1 MSVAASRPLA
11 LVTGGCR
18 RLGAA
23 VAAAL
28 ADAGYDLALHGSH
41 DAEPEPA
48 LAAVLAGADVRWH
61 GFVADF
67 ADPTTATGL
76 FAAVTARFGRA
87 PDLLVNG
94 ASVFGQDRL
103 VDVEA
108 DDLMRAYAVN
118 CAAPVLLVRAFVAAG
133 GAGDR
138 SVVNI
143 LDQRI
148 AHPHPD
154 QLSYTL
160 AKLGLAGLTRIG
172 AGGVRMNA
180 VAPGLTLATDDYD
193 AGQMARLAAMMPLQ
207 RLSTPGDIAAA
218 VLFCAGMTAMDRQIL
233 FVDGGAHLVPFERDF
248 MHLAGSPE

>member
-1 MSVAASRPLA
+1 VSVTARRLA

-28 ADAGYDLALHGSH
+28 ARAGYDLALHGSH
-41 DAEPEPA
+41 DADPEPA
-48 LAAVLAGADVRWH
+48 LAAALAAAGAVWH

-67 ADPTTATGL
+67 ADPASVPAL
-76 FAAVTARFGRA
+76 FAAVAVRFGRA

-103 VDVEA
+103 EDATA
-108 DDLMRAYAVN
+108 DDLTRAYAVN
-118 CAAPVLLVRAFVAAG
+118 CAAAVLLVQAFAAAG
-133 GAGDR
+133 GGGDR

-172 AGGVRMNA
+172 ADGIRMNG

-193 AGQMARLAAMMPLQ
+193 DARMERLAALMPLR
-207 RLSTPGDIAAA
+207 RLPVPADIAAA
-218 VLFCAGMTAMDRQIL
+218 VLFCAGAAGMDRQIL
-233 FVDGGAHLVPFERDF
+233 YVDGGAHLVPFARDF
-248 MHLAGSPE
+248 MHLAG

>member
-1 MSVAASRPLA
+1 MSVSARPLA

-18 RLGAA
+18 RLGAGI
-23 VAAAL
+23 AAAL
-28 ADAGYDLALHGSH
+28 ARAGYDLALHGSH
-41 DAEPEPA
+41 DADPEPA
-48 LAAVLAGADVRWH
+48 LAAALRAGGATWH

-67 ADPTTATGL
+67 IDPATAPAL
-76 FAAVTARFGRA
+76 FARVVARCGRA

-103 VDVEA
+103 ADVTA
-108 DDLMRAYAVN
+108 DDLARAYAVN
-118 CAAPVLLVRAFVAAG
+118 CLAPTLLVQAFAAAG

-160 AKLGLAGLTRIG
+160 AKLALAGLTRIG
-172 AGGVRMNA
+172 AAGIRING
-180 VAPGLTLATDDYD
+180 VAPGLTIATDDYD
-193 AGQMARLAAMMPLQ
+193 EGQMQRLAGLMPLA
-207 RLSTPGDIAAA
+207 RLSTPDDIAAA
-218 VLFCAGMTAMDRQIL
+218 VLFCARTPAFDRQIIY
-233 FVDGGAHLVPFERDF
+233 VDGGAHLVPFERDF
-248 MHLAGSPE
+248 MHLAR

>member
-1 MSVAASRPLA
+1 VSVTARRLA

-18 RLGAA
+18 RLGVA
-23 VAAAL
+23 VAAGL
-28 ADAGYDLALHGSH
+28 ARAGYDLALHGSH

-48 LAAVLAGADVRWH
+48 LAAALGEAGAVWH

-67 ADPTTATGL
+67 AEPASAARL

-94 ASVFGQDRL
+94 ASVFGQDGL
-103 VDVEA
+103 ADIGA

-118 CAAPVLLVRAFVAAG
+118 CAAAVLLVQAFAAAG
-133 GAGDR
+133 GGGDR

-172 AGGVRMNA
+172 AEGVRMNG
-180 VAPGLTLATDDYD
+180 VAPGLTLATDAYD
-193 AGQMARLAAMMPLQ
+193 DDGMARLAGLMPLG
-207 RLSTPGDIAAA
+207 RLPTPADIAAA
-218 VLFCAGMTAMDRQIL
+218 VIFCAETAGMDRQIL
-233 FVDGGAHLVPFERDF
+233 YVDGGAHLVPFARDF
-248 MHLAGSPE
+248 MHLAG

>member
-1 MSVAASRPLA
+1 VSVTARRLA

-28 ADAGYDLALHGSH
+28 ARAGHDLALHGSH
-41 DAEPEPA
+41 DAVPEPA
-48 LAAVLAGADVRWH
+48 LAAVLAETGVAWR

-67 ADPTTATGL
+67 TDPASAPGL
-76 FAAVTARFGRA
+76 FAAVTASFGRA

-103 VDVEA
+103 ADVTA
-108 DDLMRAYAVN
+108 GDLAQAHAVN
-118 CAAPVLLVRAFVAAG
+118 CAAPALLVQAFAAAG
-133 GAGDR
+133 GGGDR

-172 AGGVRMNA
+172 AAGIRMNG

-193 AGQMARLAAMMPLQ
+193 AGQMARLAALMPLR
-207 RLSTPGDIAAA
+207 RLPTPADIAAA
-218 VLFCAGMTAMDRQIL
+218 VQFCAAAAELDRQIL
-233 FVDGGAHLVPFERDF
+233 YVDGGAHLVPFIRDF
-248 MHLAGSPE
+248 MHLAG

>member
-1 MSVAASRPLA
+1 VSVTARRLA

-23 VAAAL
+23 VAAGL
-28 ADAGYDLALHGSH
+28 AHAGYDLALHGSH
-41 DAEPEPA
+41 DAVPEPA
-48 LAAVLAGADVRWH
+48 LAAVLAETGVEWH
-61 GFVADF
+61 GFAADF
-67 ADPTTATGL
+67 AAPASAAAL

-94 ASVFGQDRL
+94 ASVFGQDGL
-103 VDVEA
+103 AEA
-108 DDLMRAYAVN
+108 NADELMRAYAVN
-118 CAAPVLLVRAFVAAG
+118 CAAAVLLVQAFASAG
-133 GAGDR
+133 GMGDR

-172 AGGVRMNA
+172 AGGVRMNG
-180 VAPGLTLATDDYD
+180 VAPGLTLATDAYD
-193 AGQMARLAAMMPLQ
+193 DGRMARLAGLMPLG
-207 RLSTPGDIAAA
+207 RLPTPADIAAA
-218 VLFCAGMTAMDRQIL
+218 VLFCAGAVGMDRQIL
-233 FVDGGAHLVPFERDF
+233 YVDGGAHLVPFARDF
-248 MHLAGSPE
+248 MHLAG

>member
-1 MSVAASRPLA
+1 MLRSRSRPLA

-23 VAAAL
+23 IAGAL
-28 ADAGYDLALHGSH
+28 ARAGYDLALHGSH

-67 ADPTTATGL
+67 TDPATATDL
-76 FAAVTARFGRA
+76 FAAVAARFGRA

-103 VDVEA
+103 A
-108 DDLMRAYAVN
+108 DIGVADLTGAYAVN
-118 CAAPVLLVRAFVAAG
+118 CAAAVLLVQAFVAAG

-172 AGGVRMNA
+172 AAGIRMNG

-193 AGQMARLAAMMPLQ
+193 AGQMARLAAMMPLG
-207 RLSTPGDIAAA
+207 RLSLPDDIAAA
-218 VLFCAGMTAMDRQIL
+218 VLFCAGATGMDRQIL

-248 MHLAGSPE
+248 MHLAG

>member
-1 MSVAASRPLA
+1 VSVAASRPLA